1 MQGRFVV
8 TVIWCSSVGGEEG
21 QDSSD
26 VRAGNYGEPVNRSV
40 DGLVGGLTFGEVGVV
55 RFRIRYG
62 VYGEAWVV
70 WFHEGNTVTVFE
82 AEAVGGVLSEGL
94 LRDAN

>member
-1 MQGRFVV
+1 M
-8 TVIWCSSVGGEEG
+8 
-21 QDSSD
+21 
-26 VRAGNYGEPVNRSV
+26 
-40 DGLVGGLTFGEVGVV
+40 FGEVGVV